1 MNDRNGKTTVRVTL
15 LAKVCFTKKKK
26 KSAVGMYVDNGWQ
39 LNPKQERKKI
49 LFKGIVKI
57 YIHRK

>member
-26 KSAVGMYVDNGWQ
+26 KSAVGMYIDYGGQ
-39 LNPKQERKKI
+39 LNPKQERKKKNI
-49 LFKGIVKI
+49 KGIVN
-57 YIHRK
+57 IHRK